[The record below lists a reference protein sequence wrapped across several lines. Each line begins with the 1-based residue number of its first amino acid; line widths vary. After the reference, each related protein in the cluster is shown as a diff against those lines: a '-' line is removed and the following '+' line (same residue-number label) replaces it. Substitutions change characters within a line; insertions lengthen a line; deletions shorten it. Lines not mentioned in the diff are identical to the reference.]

1 MTIGQR
7 IYNLRTE
14 NGLTQEQLSEKL
26 EVSRQSISKW
36 ELDKALPDIQ
46 KLIEMSK
53 LYEVT
58 IDYIILGNEPDV
70 KDNNE
75 IEKELRYK
83 ETKSGVVIT
92 GKTEQTESV
101 MNKTETTGIGL
112 NGEGK
117 TGSRKTEFDIS
128 ESDSSEPYKV
138 KTHNNTMRY
147 ITLFVALVCIFMGIM
162 ALALELRLA
171 GDFVFN
177 SKGKNADMVRIGK
190 IYEQYTKADVT
201 EVDDAGNSHT
211 KQVWLDTPN
220 VKEGE
225 FIYAY
230 HSGEDYSSMKFEY
243 YKKTLLAP
251 LMIMIVSV
259 AASIILILTSIKKY
273 NYK

>member
-14 NGLTQEQLSEKL
+14 KGLTQEQLSEKL

-58 IDYIILGNEPDV
+58 IDYIILGKEQDELE
-70 KDNNE
+70 KDNSE
-75 IEKELRYK
+75 LVKELRYRG
-83 ETKSGVVIT
+83 TKSGAAIT
-92 GKTEQTESV
+92 GITEQNESEL
-101 MNKTETTGIGL
+101 NKTETTETRL
-112 NGEGK
+112 NGEEEPE
-117 TGSRKTEFDIS
+117 SDKTEFDIS
-128 ESDSSEPYKV
+128 ETYNSEPYKV
-138 KTHNNTMRY
+138 KKHNNTMGY
-147 ITLFVALVCIFMGIM
+147 ITLFVAAICIFMGIM

-171 GDFVFN
+171 EDFVFN
-177 SKGKNADMVRIGK
+177 SNGKNADMVRIEK
-190 IYEQYTKADVT
+190 VYEQYTKADVT
-201 EVDDAGNSHT
+201 GVDDVGNSHT

-220 VKEGE
+220 VKEGD

-230 HSGEDYSSMKFEY
+230 HSDEDYSRMKFEY

-251 LMIMIVSV
+251 LVIMVV
-259 AASIILILTSIKKY
+259 FAVTSIILLLR
-273 NYK
+273 YKNM

>member
-14 NGLTQEQLSEKL
+14 KGLTQEQLSEKL

-58 IDYIILGNEPDV
+58 IDYIILGIEQNES
-70 KDNNE
+70 
-75 IEKELRYK
+75 EL
-83 ETKSGVVIT
+83 
-92 GKTEQTESV
+92 
-101 MNKTETTGIGL
+101 NKTETSEIEL
-112 NGEGK
+112 NGE
-117 TGSRKTEFDIS
+117 RKPESDKIEFDVS
-128 ESDSSEPYKV
+128 ENDNQERNKV
-138 KTHNNTMRY
+138 KKHNNTMRY
-147 ITLFVALVCIFMGIM
+147 ITLFVAAVCIFMGIT

-171 GDFVFN
+171 GDFVFS
-177 SKGKNADMVRIGK
+177 SKGKNADMVRIEK

-201 EVDDAGNSHT
+201 GVDDAGNSHT

-220 VKEGE
+220 VKEGD

-230 HSGEDYSSMKFEY
+230 HSDEDYSRIKFEY

-251 LMIMIVSV
+251 LLIMVVSAV
-259 AASIILILTSIKKY
+259 ISIILMLRSK
-273 NYK
+273 

>member
-14 NGLTQEQLSEKL
+14 RGLTQEQLSEKL

-58 IDYIILGNEPDV
+58 IDYIILGKEPD
-70 KDNNE
+70 E
-75 IEKELRYK
+75 SEL
-83 ETKSGVVIT
+83 I
-92 GKTEQTESV
+92 
-101 MNKTETTGIGL
+101 KTETTEIEL

-117 TGSRKTEFDIS
+117 SETSKNEFDIS
-128 ESDSSEPYKV
+128 ETDNSEFYKV
-138 KTHNNTMRY
+138 KKHNNTMRY
-147 ITLFVALVCIFMGIM
+147 ITLFVVAVCIFMGIM
-162 ALALELRLA
+162 ALALELSLA

-177 SKGKNADMVRIGK
+177 SNGKNADMVRIEK
-190 IYEQYTKADVT
+190 VYEQYTKADVT
-201 EVDDAGNSHT
+201 GVDDAGNSHT

-220 VKEGE
+220 VKEGD

-230 HSGEDYSSMKFEY
+230 HSDEDYSRMKFEY

-251 LMIMIVSV
+251 LVIMIVSV

-273 NYK
+273 NNK